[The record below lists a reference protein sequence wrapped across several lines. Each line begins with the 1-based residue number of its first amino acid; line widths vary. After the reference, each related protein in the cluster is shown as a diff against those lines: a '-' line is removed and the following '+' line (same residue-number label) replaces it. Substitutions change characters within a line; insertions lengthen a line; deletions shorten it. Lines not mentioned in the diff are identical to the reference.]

1 MENTQSP
8 FAACPVLVVQVTWPA
23 ERGEDLPGTIW
34 CMPPR
39 KK

>member
-8 FAACPVLVVQVTWPA
+8 FHILVVQVTWPA
-23 ERGEDLPGTIW
+23 EKGEDLPGTIW